1 MLIHNAILSVAEAR
15 VRLFLLLLFRLLRL
29 MSKYCFTLIQ
39 SLYNSIFPCAQG
51 NISWDM
57 LTNVFQ
63 GVLVLCLVLM
73 VLGWFWRRR
82 LSRKWLSGKRCC
94 LQILGAILK
103 SKGSF
108 FLSISLLI
116 AVLCLIPKIS
126 MRLKGDDYSSPHSI
140 LYKVGIIGVSC
151 ILFGVATYV
160 ITNLNKIYSL
170 HKQEI
175 RITVSQIALLVVF
188 GICFTLVVFALGI
201 EQKGNGFIIV
211 TTFGAVLGWIF
222 QDTIKSVAAFFYLR
236 ANGLLRIGDL
246 ITVQSRG
253 IEGFVR
259 TISLT
264 TVTVENWDTT
274 TSSFPTYI
282 LHSEHFKNSQRM
294 MEWKTYG
301 RLMQKAFVL
310 DSGWIRPLSAQDVER
325 LRVELDLDPFVL
337 QKIIKNGMLNIEA
350 FRQYIYHWLMAYP
363 RVSQQPRLV
372 VRWLEQTVEG
382 MPLQLFVYLRD
393 TMFDAFEWQ
402 QSLIMEHV
410 IKSMGWFDLQ
420 LYQSPSGYDASNS
433 NVFLTSHEAEYHKN
447 EKDNAHVRQM

>member
-1 MLIHNAILSVAEAR
+1 MLIHNAIPSVAEAR

-82 LSRKWLSGKRCC
+82 LSRKWLSGKRCS
-94 LQILGAILK
+94 LQILGAIFK

-246 ITVQSRG
+246 ITVQSQG

-294 MEWKTYG
+294 MEGKTYG

-350 FRQYIYHWLMAYP
+350 FRQYI
-363 RVSQQPRLV
+363 
-372 VRWLEQTVEG
+372 
-382 MPLQLFVYLRD
+382 
-393 TMFDAFEWQ
+393 
-402 QSLIMEHV
+402 
-410 IKSMGWFDLQ
+410 
-420 LYQSPSGYDASNS
+420 
-433 NVFLTSHEAEYHKN
+433 
-447 EKDNAHVRQM
+447 

>member
-1 MLIHNAILSVAEAR
+1 MLIHNAILSVAEASAT
-15 VRLFLLLLFRLLRL
+15 FELLLFWLLRL
-29 MSKYCFTLIQ
+29 MSKYCFALIQ

-51 NISWDM
+51 NTSRDM
-57 LTNVFQ
+57 LTIFFQ

-82 LSRKWLSGKRCC
+82 LSRKCLSGKRCSF
-94 LQILGAILK
+94 QILGAIFK

-201 EQKGNGFIIV
+201 EQKGNGFVIV

-246 ITVQSRG
+246 ITAQGEFSVDCP
-253 IEGFVR
+253 R
-259 TISLT
+259 TTNQIS
-264 TVTVENWDTT
+264 
-274 TSSFPTYI
+274 
-282 LHSEHFKNSQRM
+282 
-294 MEWKTYG
+294 
-301 RLMQKAFVL
+301 
-310 DSGWIRPLSAQDVER
+310 
-325 LRVELDLDPFVL
+325 
-337 QKIIKNGMLNIEA
+337 
-350 FRQYIYHWLMAYP
+350 
-363 RVSQQPRLV
+363 
-372 VRWLEQTVEG
+372 
-382 MPLQLFVYLRD
+382 
-393 TMFDAFEWQ
+393 
-402 QSLIMEHV
+402 
-410 IKSMGWFDLQ
+410 
-420 LYQSPSGYDASNS
+420 
-433 NVFLTSHEAEYHKN
+433 
-447 EKDNAHVRQM
+447 

>member
-1 MLIHNAILSVAEAR
+1 M
-15 VRLFLLLLFRLLRL
+15 LLLFRLLQL
-29 MSKYCFTLIQ
+29 MSKYCFALIQ
-39 SLYNSIFPCAQG
+39 SLFNSIFPCAQG
-51 NISWDM
+51 NTFRDM
-57 LTNVFQ
+57 LINGSQ
-63 GVLVLCLVLM
+63 GVLVLCIVLMVLVLCLVLM
-73 VLGWFWRRR
+73 VLGWFWTRR
-82 LSRKWLSGKRCC
+82 LSRKWLSGKRCS

-116 AVLCLIPKIS
+116 AVLLLIPKIS

-201 EQKGNGFIIV
+201 EQKGNGFVIV

-282 LHSEHFKNSQRM
+282 PQ
-294 MEWKTYG
+294 
-301 RLMQKAFVL
+301 
-310 DSGWIRPLSAQDVER
+310 IR
-325 LRVELDLDPFVL
+325 
-337 QKIIKNGMLNIEA
+337 N
-350 FRQYIYHWLMAYP
+350 
-363 RVSQQPRLV
+363 
-372 VRWLEQTVEG
+372 
-382 MPLQLFVYLRD
+382 
-393 TMFDAFEWQ
+393 
-402 QSLIMEHV
+402 
-410 IKSMGWFDLQ
+410 
-420 LYQSPSGYDASNS
+420 
-433 NVFLTSHEAEYHKN
+433 
-447 EKDNAHVRQM
+447 

>member
-1 MLIHNAILSVAEAR
+1 MLIHNAILSVAEANAT
-15 VRLFLLLLFRLLRL
+15 FELLLFWLLRR
-29 MSKYCFTLIQ
+29 MSKYCFALIQ
-39 SLYNSIFPCAQG
+39 SLFNSIFPCAQG
-51 NISWDM
+51 NTSWDM
-57 LTNVFQ
+57 WTNVSQ
-63 GVLVLCLVLM
+63 GVFVLCLVLM

-82 LSRKWLSGKRCC
+82 LSRKCLSGKCFFF
-94 LQILGAILK
+94 QIIGAIFK
-103 SKGSF
+103 SIVSILLTIVLMGVVFLLTPKF
-108 FLSISLLI
+108 F
-116 AVLCLIPKIS
+116 
-126 MRLKGDDYSSPHSI
+126 MRLEHDDYSSPYSMS
-140 LYKVGIIGVSC
+140 YKVGLIVVSC

-160 ITNLNKIYSL
+160 ITNLNKLFSL
-170 HKQEI
+170 RKQEI
-175 RITVSQIALLVVF
+175 RITVNQIALLVIF
-188 GICFTLVVFALGI
+188 GVCFMLIVFALGI
-201 EQKGNGFIIV
+201 KQNGNGFIIV

-294 MEWKTYG
+294 MEGKTYG

-310 DSGWIRPLSAQDVER
+310 DTGWIRPLSAQDVER

-372 VRWLEQTVEG
+372 VRWLEQTDEG

-433 NVFLTSHEAEYHKN
+433 NVFLASHEADYHKK